1 MKRLLLC
8 CILIANALVAFGQDT
23 TIVKGVIYSTSTNAP
38 MEAVNIV
45 NLNQVT
51 GTATN
56 GRVNLKLKPLPMI
69 PPLLSGL

>member
-8 CILIANALVAFGQDT
+8 CILIANVLVAFGQDT
-23 TIVKGVIYSTSTNAP
+23 TVVKGVIYSTSTNAP

-51 GTATN
+51 GTATD
-56 GRVNLKLKPLPMI
+56 GTR
-69 PPLLSGL
+69 